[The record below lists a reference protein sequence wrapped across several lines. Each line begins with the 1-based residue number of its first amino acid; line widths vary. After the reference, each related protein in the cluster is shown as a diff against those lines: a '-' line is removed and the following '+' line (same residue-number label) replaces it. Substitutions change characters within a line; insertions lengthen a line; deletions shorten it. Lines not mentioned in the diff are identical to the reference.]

1 MVEWRLPEALL
12 FALGI
17 ADNINYNTDDT
28 EALRHAQSL
37 LDVWASLAG
46 VTQGVQMR

>member
-1 MVEWRLPEALL
+1 MAEWPFPESELL
-12 FALGI
+12 SLGI

-37 LDVWASLAG
+37 LDVWSSLAG
-46 VTQGVQMR
+46 ETEGVEMR